1 MLSIAAVT
9 SGISILEV
17 SVAYLV
23 DERKMSRKKAV
34 LMMAGLVYLAAIPCA
49 LSFNV
54 LSDYTFNLQDKAFTF
69 FDIADYLASNLLL
82 PFGGFFL
89 AVFAGYVWGIDEV
102 IRNLLI
108 EGGDKINKYILTHR
122 LANQFYL
129 FKSPKNLLRNKKNV
143 IFTSYGILKK
153 NYKVKSKIITKLA
166 KDNITIY
173 KR

>member
-1 MLSIAAVT
+1 M
-9 SGISILEV
+9 G
-17 SVAYLV
+17 
-23 DERKMSRKKAV
+23 
-34 LMMAGLVYLAAIPCA
+34 
-49 LSFNV
+49 
-54 LSDYTFNLQDKAFTF
+54 
-69 FDIADYLASNLLL
+69 
-82 PFGGFFL
+82 
-89 AVFAGYVWGIDEV
+89 

-108 EGGDKINKYILTHR
+108 EGGDKITRNILTHR